1 MYTCGCVLNIHSS
14 IWKLH
19 TANTFSEDTIC
30 RRTHFQWRHI
40 EDRLRTRFVEGHIE
54 DTSVA
59 RTDCAAAAAARP
71 EAESGGGG
79 HVTCA
84 QFVHICAAHHTFA
97 QESVEMWFVHCAHF
111 ARPRGFVRTLH
122 VSFQPRARPF
132 SLSRAHVRGPYTHSA
147 RQSLCAFCAH
157 S

>member
-1 MYTCGCVLNIHSS
+1 MCTSGCVLNKHSS
-14 IWKLH
+14 ICIKLH

-30 RRTHFQWRHI
+30 RRTRFQWR
-40 EDRLRTRFVEGHIE
+40 HIE